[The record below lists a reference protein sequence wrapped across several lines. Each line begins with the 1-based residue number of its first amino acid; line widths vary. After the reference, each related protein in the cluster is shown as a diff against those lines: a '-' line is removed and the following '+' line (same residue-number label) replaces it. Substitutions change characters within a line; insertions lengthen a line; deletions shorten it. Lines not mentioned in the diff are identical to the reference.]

1 MPRACPVEPHARRY
15 KGQCDGHTKF
25 RPALSGMGAP
35 LSRGRGGRINALW
48 FPTHLL
54 TTDRSAFILRQSYRK
69 TRGESMA
76 RKKKTD
82 MLQGMLDLL
91 ILRSLRGGP
100 LNGWDIMQ
108 RIQIVSGDVFRVIPG
123 SLYPALHRLEAGG
136 LVKAEWGAS
145 DNNRRA
151 KFYKMTAAGKKQ
163 LDAEWETWK
172 RFSGA
177 VELILRDA

>member
-1 MPRACPVEPHARRY
+1 MV
-15 KGQCDGHTKF
+15 QC
-25 RPALSGMGAP
+25 
-35 LSRGRGGRINALW
+35 
-48 FPTHLL
+48 
-54 TTDRSAFILRQSYRK
+54 
-69 TRGESMA
+69 
-76 RKKKTD
+76 
-82 MLQGMLDLL
+82 MLDLL
-91 ILRSLRGGP
+91 ILRSLQSGP